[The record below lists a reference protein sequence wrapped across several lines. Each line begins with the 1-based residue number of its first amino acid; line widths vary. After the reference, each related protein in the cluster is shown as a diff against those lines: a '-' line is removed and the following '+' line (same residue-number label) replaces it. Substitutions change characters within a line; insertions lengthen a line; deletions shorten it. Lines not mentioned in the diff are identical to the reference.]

1 MACSTVPVHTGF
13 VRHAHAPVLECLFH
27 TAGLAWPR
35 CSLAQLVT
43 AAIPPIS
50 EVLLEVPVSGYDI
63 EFAIYD
69 GHVERNQ
76 LEHTAAQQ
84 LVQLGLI

>member
-1 MACSTVPVHTGF
+1 MTCPAVPVHTGF
-13 VRHAHAPVLECLFH
+13 VRHAHAPVLESLCH

-35 CSLAQLVT
+35 CSLAHLVT
-43 AAIPPIS
+43 APIPPIS
-50 EVLLEVPVSGYDI
+50 EVLLEVTVSGYDV